1 MVTTDSKWQDRLS
14 NKDGIRHVDYAHF
27 CAERF
32 DGRVCFSPQ
41 LGWMQWNGTAW
52 EIGHKQAP
60 AMDGMTKVSN
70 GLLAEAGQGGADWL
84 AEAAMN
90 LRRAHHRKAIATE
103 LESLPE
109 LHVDASSVDAHPHLL
124 TFSNGIVNLDT
135 GELRPAY
142 PECLL
147 TQTAPTNYN
156 PDAECPRWLQFLN
169 GVFPGQSEVI
179 DYMQT
184 LIGYGITGHNRE
196 HAFAVWFGDKG
207 RNGKGTII
215 RALKNVF
222 GPSIVKDV
230 DFSVFERG
238 GNSHTEDI
246 ARMRTAR
253 IVTAS
258 EGSEGAP
265 MNDEVLKRHAGGDS
279 IQARHLYRETF
290 EYVPRYL
297 IVLLSN
303 YLPQFQSQGA
313 AIWSRVRAVEFTE
326 SFAGRED
333 RHLDEALAAEAE
345 GIAAWCVRGAVRYHR
360 DGLKSPEAVS
370 ATTRKHKEAVNP
382 LAPLIDDLFVFD
394 ADAKVRRSEFNQ
406 ALKEWKDANGIA
418 RNRFTPQFTKFRL
431 AESGVREVKTDGTWH
446 LTGIRLTPE
455 YGGTAG
461 VRIAP
466 VAILNSPGTPRVF
479 PAA

>member
-1 MVTTDSKWQDRLS
+1 MITDPKWQARLS
-14 NKDGIRHVDYAHF
+14 EKDGIRHVDYAHF

-32 DGRVCFSPQ
+32 DGRLLFSPH
-41 LGWMQWNGTAW
+41 LGWLRWTGNVW
-52 EIGHKQAP
+52 EVGHKQGP
-60 AMDGMTKVSN
+60 AMEGMTKVSN
-70 GLLAEAGQGGADWL
+70 GMLAEAVETGADWL

-103 LESLPE
+103 LEALPE
-109 LHVDASSVDAHPHLL
+109 LRVDAAQVDAHPHLL
-124 TFSNGIVNLDT
+124 TFANGIVNLDT
-135 GELRPAY
+135 GELREAY
-142 PECLL
+142 PDCLL
-147 TQTAPTNYN
+147 TQAAPVNYD
-156 PDAECPRWLQFLN
+156 PDAACPRWLQFLSD
-169 GVFPGQSEVI
+169 VFPGQPEVI
-179 DYMQT
+179 DFMQT

-222 GPSIVKDV
+222 GPHIVKDV

-238 GNSHTEDI
+238 GNAHTEDI

-258 EGSEGAP
+258 EGSEGTP
-265 MNDEVLKRHAGGDS
+265 MNDELLKRHAGGDS

-303 YLPQFQSQGA
+303 YLPQFQSQGP
-313 AIWSRVRAVEFTE
+313 AIWARVRAVEFTQ

-333 RHLDEALAAEAE
+333 RALDDKLASEAE
-345 GIAAWCVRGAVRYHR
+345 GIAAWCVRGAVRYFQE
-360 DGLKSPEAVS
+360 GLVSPEAVS
-370 ATTRKHKEAVNP
+370 VTTRKHKEAVNP
-382 LAPLIDDLFVFD
+382 LSPLIDDLFVFD
-394 ADAKVRRSEFNQ
+394 ADSRVRRSEFNQ

-418 RNRFTPQFTKFRL
+418 RNRFTPQFTKYRL
-431 AESGVREVKTDGTWH
+431 GESGVREVKSDGVWH
-446 LTGIRLTPE
+446 LAGIRLTPE
-455 YGGTAG
+455 YGGTL
-461 VRIAP
+461 P
-466 VAILNSPGTPRVF
+466 VPDS
-479 PAA
+479 PAALSSGPGIFGAE